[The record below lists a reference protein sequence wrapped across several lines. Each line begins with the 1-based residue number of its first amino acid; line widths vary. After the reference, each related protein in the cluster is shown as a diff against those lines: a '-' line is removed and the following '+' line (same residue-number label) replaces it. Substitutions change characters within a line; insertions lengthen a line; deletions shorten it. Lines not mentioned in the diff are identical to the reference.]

1 MEWLGAGPTV
11 SLDLSLRICQLEL
24 SQGTVNIQGAGLNL
38 APSTEHGSPA
48 ADEQITEP
56 LPNFLINSQALA
68 VEKDYLAA

>member
-1 MEWLGAGPTV
+1 M
-11 SLDLSLRICQLEL
+11 
-24 SQGTVNIQGAGLNL
+24 NIQGAGLNL